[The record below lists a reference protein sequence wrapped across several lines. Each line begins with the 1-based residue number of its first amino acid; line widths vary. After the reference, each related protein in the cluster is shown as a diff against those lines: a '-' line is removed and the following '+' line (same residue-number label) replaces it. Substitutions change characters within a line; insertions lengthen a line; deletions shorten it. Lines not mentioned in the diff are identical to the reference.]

1 MSTTPT
7 FKVETTKITWKKRF
21 KSHSLSWCSHPS
33 AVTGQTGLSWLSL
46 CCRACACVTSS
57 GSPSGSSLLYRV
69 QVLLESAGHAGDQ
82 VDVVV
87 HAAAHAAVHQRA
99 NGWLL
104 GARVEE
110 ILRLVVAVHRAPGE
124 AILRGRRKQKSLRR
138 QLEKFGRRLFLGTK
152 SEGVGCSSS
161 GFS

>member
-1 MSTTPT
+1 MVFPPFSCYWSNWPELTLPA
-7 FKVETTKITWKKRF
+7 
-21 KSHSLSWCSHPS
+21 LPYM
-33 AVTGQTGLSWLSL
+33 
-46 CCRACACVTSS
+46 CVTSS

-99 NGWLL
+99 NGRLL

-124 AILRGRRKQKSLRR
+124 AILR
-138 QLEKFGRRLFLGTK
+138 EKTEESEEAAREIWKTPLSWSWEKNFLP
-152 SEGVGCSSS
+152 
-161 GFS
+161 